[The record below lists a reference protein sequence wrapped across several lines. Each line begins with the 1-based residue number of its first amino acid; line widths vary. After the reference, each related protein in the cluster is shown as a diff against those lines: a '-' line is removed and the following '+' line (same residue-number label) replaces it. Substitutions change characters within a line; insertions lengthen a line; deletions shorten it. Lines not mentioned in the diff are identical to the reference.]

1 MKTRKIRKTR
11 FYYEFINSIERWDK
25 GFKTILFS
33 PIPSLGFTYSMRIE
47 SRSIKS
53 HNFGTELVFLV
64 FRFRARILF
73 FIKRDER

>member
-1 MKTRKIRKTR
+1 MKIRKIRKTR

-47 SRSIKS
+47 SPSIKS
-53 HNFGTELVFLV
+53 HNFGIELVFLI
-64 FRFRARILF
+64 FRVRARVSIHV
-73 FIKRDER
+73 KRSK

>member
-11 FYYEFINSIERWDK
+11 FYYEFINSIGRWDK

-47 SRSIKS
+47 SPSIKS
-53 HNFGTELVFLV
+53 HNFGIELVFLI
-64 FRFRARILF
+64 FRVRARVSIYV
-73 FIKRDER
+73 KRSK

>member
-47 SRSIKS
+47 SPPIKS
-53 HNFGTELVFLV
+53 HNFGIELVFLI
-64 FRFRARILF
+64 FRVRARVSIYV
-73 FIKRDER
+73 KRSK